1 MQALKV
7 LLRCLHQLEN
17 SALWLALA
25 TMLALALLQIVLR
38 NFFDMGLLW
47 IESFLRVLVLW
58 LAMLGAMIGTRER
71 NHIRID
77 LLARLSSRQAK
88 HWISKGNALTAAV
101 VCLIAT
107 YASMELVLFEYQDG
121 LTAFAEVPVWV
132 CQIILPVGFLVMF
145 LRFAREVV
153 APDREGLD

>member
-1 MQALKV
+1 MHVLRV
-7 LLRCLHQLEN
+7 LLRWLHRLEN

-77 LLARLSSRQAK
+77 LLSRFSSNQAK
-88 HWISKGNALTAAV
+88 AWIGKGNAMIAAV
-101 VCLIAT
+101 VSLIAA
-107 YASMELVLFEYQDG
+107 YASFELVVFEYQDG
-121 LTAFAEVPVWV
+121 LTAFAKVPVWV
-132 CQIILPVGFLVMF
+132 CQIILPVGFVVMF
-145 LRFAREVV
+145 LRFTRAVFVV
-153 APDREGLD
+153 DKAGQE